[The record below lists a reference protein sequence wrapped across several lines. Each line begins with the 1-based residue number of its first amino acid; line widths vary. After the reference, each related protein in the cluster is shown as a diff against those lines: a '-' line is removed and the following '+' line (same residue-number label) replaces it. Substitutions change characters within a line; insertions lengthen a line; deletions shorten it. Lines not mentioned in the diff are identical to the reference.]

1 MENFCYTNP
10 VRDSPSP
17 SPLELLDRLLASYRS
32 VLVAYSGG
40 VDSAFL
46 LWRACRVPGLRVEGV
61 LADSPSLKRSELDSA
76 LAFARAHGLP
86 VRVLATHETED
97 SRYQANP
104 ANRCFFCK
112 AELFQRMEAL
122 ARSEGWNALA
132 YGEHADDLGHD
143 RPGRLA
149 AAQFSVVAPLRE
161 AGIGKAAIRAWTA
174 EAGLS
179 VADKPAQPCLASRI
193 PTGQPVTP
201 GKLRQIEAAEAV
213 LEAEGFRIVRVR
225 HWGDHALVQVA
236 PEEIPRLLAE
246 PLAGRVRHQLGVLGF
261 PQVTLDPQGYRG
273 ASLA

>member
-1 MENFCYTNP
+1 MSKDASLPSLEN
-10 VRDSPSP
+10 
-17 SPLELLDRLLASYRS
+17 LDRLLAGYHS

-61 LADSPSLKRSELDSA
+61 LADSPSLKRSELESA
-76 LAFARAHGLP
+76 LAFARTHRLP
-86 VRVLATHETED
+86 VRVLSTYETED
-97 SRYQANP
+97 PRYQANP

-122 ARSEGWNALA
+122 ARAEGWNVLA
-132 YGEHADDLGHD
+132 YGEHADDLAHD
-143 RPGRLA
+143 RPGRQA

-161 AGIGKAAIRAWTA
+161 AGIGKATIRAWAA

-201 GKLRQIEAAEAV
+201 SKLRQIEAAEAV

-236 PEEIPRLLAE
+236 PEETPRLLDE
-246 PLAGRVRHQLGVLGF
+246 PMAHKVRQQLCNLGF
-261 PQVTLDPQGYRG
+261 LQVTFDPQGYRG